1 MRETQ
6 TRLSFFIFSVMS
18 YLDTS
23 IPFGLSFSAKQ
34 CYHSLSLPLPHSLF
48 ILSLTLYTT
57 LAQSLPLFL
66 ADVLSLPFAHSR
78 LLSLLTRYPS
88 HSMRFSPSR
97 RLFLP
102 LFLLQS
108 FCSSHTVTLLSFSIL
123 DFIFF
128 FLFLRQSSNR
138 LKARQSHLFLFQILQ
153 KTFLM

>member
-6 TRLSFFIFSVMS
+6 TRFLFFIFSVMS

-23 IPFGLSFSAKQ
+23 IPFGLSISAKQ
-34 CYHSLSLPLPHSLF
+34 CYHSLSLPLPLPHSLF

-108 FCSSHTVTLLSFSIL
+108 FCSSHTVTLLSFSFL
-123 DFIFF
+123 DFILFFF
-128 FLFLRQSSNR
+128 FLGNQ
-138 LKARQSHLFLFQILQ
+138 AID
-153 KTFLM
+153 